1 MSNLGILVRYLE
13 VFGALSF
20 GVTHPT
26 CYIIIILMTIEQPAT
41 SALPLPP
48 GTSGLPWIGETIA
61 FLTDPDFANKRRQ
74 QYGEIFRTHLVGRP
88 TVVMSGAAANK
99 FILATNFDK
108 FSWRDGWPDNFKELL
123 GASLFLQEGAEHQ
136 RNRKLLMPAFHGKA
150 LTNYVTTMTEIT
162 DRYLTKWEQISDLT
176 WFPELKN
183 LTFEIASVLLIGS
196 EPGAETTE
204 LSRLFTELTNGLF
217 TIPLNWSYT
226 TYGRA
231 IAARDKLLAHIE
243 QVVLER
249 QQQPSQDALG
259 LLVQSQDEEGNRL
272 SVAELKVQALLL
284 LFAGHETTTSLVA
297 SLCLA
302 LAQHPEILATAR
314 AEQERIGRD
323 TPISI
328 ESLKQ
333 MTYLDR
339 VLREVERMY
348 PPVGGG
354 FRGVVTEFE
363 FNGYRVPKGWQ
374 VLYRIPEAH
383 FDPEVYPEPNSF
395 DPERFNPD
403 RYEYKPS
410 DYTFA
415 TYGGGSRICIGMAFA
430 QMELKIIAAMLLR
443 RNCWELVPNQNL
455 TLDPIPTL
463 HPRDGLKVK
472 FYKL

>member
-1 MSNLGILVRYLE
+1 
-13 VFGALSF
+13 
-20 GVTHPT
+20 
-26 CYIIIILMTIEQPAT
+26 MTIESKPTT
-41 SALPLPP
+41 STLPLPP
-48 GTSGLPWIGETIA
+48 GKSGLPWIGETIS
-61 FLTDPDFANKRRQ
+61 FLTDPDFATKRRQ
-74 QYGEIFRTHLVGRP
+74 QYGAIFRTNLIGRP

-99 FILATNFDK
+99 FILSTHFDR
-108 FSWRDGWPDNFKELL
+108 FSWRDGWPDNFRELL

-150 LTNYVTTMTEIT
+150 LTNYVATMTEIT
-162 DRYLTKWEQISDLT
+162 DRYLSKWEQTGDLT
-176 WFPELKN
+176 WFPELKH

-217 TIPLNWSYT
+217 TLPLKWSYT

-231 IAARDKLLAHIE
+231 ITARDRLLAHIE

-249 QQQPSQDALG
+249 QQSPTQDALG

-284 LFAGHETTTSLVA
+284 LFAGHETTTSLIA

-302 LAQHPEILATAR
+302 LAQNSEVLARAR
-314 AEQERIGRD
+314 AEQSQIGRN

-328 ESLKQ
+328 DSLKQ

-348 PPVGGG
+348 SPIGGG
-354 FRGVVTEFE
+354 FRGVIKEFE

-383 FDPEVYPEPNSF
+383 FDAAVYPQPHTF
-395 DPERFNPD
+395 DPDRFDPD
-403 RYEYKPS
+403 RSDYKPS
-410 DYTFA
+410 DYTFV
-415 TYGGGSRICIGMAFA
+415 TYGGGARICIGMAFA

-443 RNCWELVPNQNL
+443 RNSWELLPNQNL

-472 FYKL
+472 FQKL

>member
-1 MSNLGILVRYLE
+1 MPVS
-13 VFGALSF
+13 
-20 GVTHPT
+20 
-26 CYIIIILMTIEQPAT
+26 QPSTA
-41 SALPLPP
+41 SLPLPP
-48 GTSGLPWIGETIA
+48 GKAGLPWIGETIS
-61 FLTDPDFANKRRQ
+61 FLTDPDFATKRRQ
-74 QYGEIFRTHLVGRP
+74 QYGAIFRTHIIGKP

-99 FILATNFDK
+99 FILATHFDK

-123 GASLFLQEGAEHQ
+123 GASLFLQEGVEHQ

-150 LTNYVTTMTEIT
+150 LVNYVETINEIT
-162 DRYLTKWEQISDLT
+162 DRYLAKWSQTDELT

-196 EPGAETTE
+196 APGAETTE

-217 TIPLNWSYT
+217 TLPLKWSYT

-243 QVVLER
+243 TVVLER
-249 QQQPSQDALG
+249 QQQPTQDALG
-259 LLVQSQDEEGNRL
+259 LLVQSQDEDGLRL

-284 LFAGHETTTSLVA
+284 LFAGHETTTSLIA

-302 LAQHPEILATAR
+302 LAQHPEILAQAR
-314 AEQERIGRD
+314 AEQVQIGLD
-323 TPISI
+323 APISI
-328 ESLKQ
+328 DSLKQ

-354 FRGVVTEFE
+354 FRGVVEEFE

-383 FDPEVYPEPNSF
+383 FDEAVYPHPNNF
-395 DPERFNPD
+395 DPDRFAPE
-403 RYEYKPS
+403 RYESKPS
-410 DYTFA
+410 DYTP
-415 TYGGGSRICIGMAFA
+415 
-430 QMELKIIAAMLLR
+430 LLS
-443 RNCWELVPNQNL
+443 L
-455 TLDPIPTL
+455 
-463 HPRDGLKVK
+463 
-472 FYKL
+472 

>member
-1 MSNLGILVRYLE
+1 M
-13 VFGALSF
+13 
-20 GVTHPT
+20 P
-26 CYIIIILMTIEQPAT
+26 IENQPST
-41 SALPLPP
+41 SVLPLPP
-48 GTSGLPWIGETIA
+48 GKSGLPWIGETIS
-61 FLTDPDFANKRRQ
+61 FLTDPDFATKRRQ
-74 QYGEIFRTHLVGRP
+74 QYGAIFRTHIIGRP

-99 FILATNFDK
+99 FILSTHFDK

-150 LTNYVTTMTEIT
+150 LTNYVKVMIEIT
-162 DRYLTKWEQISDLT
+162 DRYLTKWEKIGDLT

-196 EPGAETTE
+196 EPGAETSE

-217 TIPLNWSYT
+217 TLPLKWSYT

-231 IAARDKLLAHIE
+231 LAARDVLLAHIKK
-243 QVVLER
+243 VILER
-249 QQQPSQDALG
+249 QQHPTQDALG

-272 SVAELKVQALLL
+272 SVAELQVQALLL

-302 LAQHPEILATAR
+302 LAQHPEVLARAR
-314 AEQERIGRD
+314 AEQSQIGVD
-323 TPISI
+323 TPITI
-328 ESLKQ
+328 DSLKQ

-348 PPVGGG
+348 APIGGG
-354 FRGVVTEFE
+354 FRGIVEEFE
-363 FNGYRVPKGWQ
+363 FNGYRVPQGWQ

-383 FDPEVYPEPNSF
+383 FDPAVYPAPHTF
-395 DPERFNPD
+395 DPDRFNPD
-403 RYEYKPS
+403 RVDYKPS
-410 DYTFA
+410 DYNFV
-415 TYGGGSRICIGMAFA
+415 TYGGGARICIGMAFA

-443 RNCWELVPNQNL
+443 RNSWELLSNQNL
-455 TLDPIPTL
+455 TLDLIPTL

-472 FYKL
+472 FQPL

>member
-1 MSNLGILVRYLE
+1 
-13 VFGALSF
+13 
-20 GVTHPT
+20 
-26 CYIIIILMTIEQPAT
+26 MTIESKPTT
-41 SALPLPP
+41 STLPLPP
-48 GTSGLPWIGETIA
+48 GKSGLPWIGETIS
-61 FLTDPDFANKRRQ
+61 FLTDPDFATKRRQ
-74 QYGEIFRTHLVGRP
+74 QYGAIFRTNLIGRP

-99 FILATNFDK
+99 FILSTHFDR
-108 FSWRDGWPDNFKELL
+108 FSWRDGWPDNFRELL

-150 LTNYVTTMTEIT
+150 LTNYVATMTEIT
-162 DRYLTKWEQISDLT
+162 DRYLSKWEQTGDLT
-176 WFPELKN
+176 WFPELKH

-217 TIPLNWSYT
+217 TLPLKWSYT

-231 IAARDKLLAHIE
+231 IIARDRLLEHIE
-243 QVVLER
+243 KVVLER
-249 QQQPSQDALG
+249 QQSPTQDALG

-284 LFAGHETTTSLVA
+284 LFAGHETTTSLIA

-302 LAQHPEILATAR
+302 LAQNSEVLARAR
-314 AEQERIGRD
+314 AEQGQIGTD

-328 ESLKQ
+328 DSLKQ

-348 PPVGGG
+348 SPIGGG
-354 FRGVVTEFE
+354 FRGVVKEFE

-383 FDPEVYPEPNSF
+383 FDADVYPQPHTF
-395 DPERFNPD
+395 DPDRFDPD
-403 RYEYKPS
+403 RSDYKPS
-410 DYTFA
+410 DYTFV
-415 TYGGGSRICIGMAFA
+415 TYGGGARICIGMAFA

-443 RNCWELVPNQNL
+443 RNSWELLPNQNL

-472 FYKL
+472 FQKL

>member
-1 MSNLGILVRYLE
+1 
-13 VFGALSF
+13 
-20 GVTHPT
+20 
-26 CYIIIILMTIEQPAT
+26 MTIESKPTT
-41 SALPLPP
+41 STLPLPP
-48 GTSGLPWIGETIA
+48 GKSGLPWIGETIS
-61 FLTDPDFANKRRQ
+61 FLTDPDFATKRRQ
-74 QYGEIFRTHLVGRP
+74 QYGAIFRTNLIGRP

-99 FILATNFDK
+99 FILSTHFDR
-108 FSWRDGWPDNFKELL
+108 FSWRDGWPDNFRELL

-150 LTNYVTTMTEIT
+150 LTNYVATMTEIT
-162 DRYLTKWEQISDLT
+162 DRYLSKWEQTGDLT
-176 WFPELKN
+176 WFPELKH

-217 TIPLNWSYT
+217 TLPLKWSYT

-231 IAARDKLLAHIE
+231 IIARDRLLEHIE
-243 QVVLER
+243 KVVLER
-249 QQQPSQDALG
+249 QQSPTQDALG
-259 LLVQSQDEEGNRL
+259 LLVQSQDDEGNRL

-284 LFAGHETTTSLVA
+284 LFAGHETTTSLIA

-302 LAQHPEILATAR
+302 LAQNSEVLARAR
-314 AEQERIGRD
+314 AEQRQIGTD

-328 ESLKQ
+328 DSLKQ

-348 PPVGGG
+348 SPIGGG
-354 FRGVVTEFE
+354 FRGVVKEFE

-383 FDPEVYPEPNSF
+383 FDADVYPQPHTF
-395 DPERFNPD
+395 DPDRFDPD
-403 RYEYKPS
+403 RSDYKPS
-410 DYTFA
+410 DYTFV
-415 TYGGGSRICIGMAFA
+415 TYGGGARICIGMAFA

-443 RNCWELVPNQNL
+443 RNSWELLPNQNL

-472 FYKL
+472 FQKL

>member
-1 MSNLGILVRYLE
+1 
-13 VFGALSF
+13 
-20 GVTHPT
+20 
-26 CYIIIILMTIEQPAT
+26 MTIESKPTAST
-41 SALPLPP
+41 LPLPP
-48 GTSGLPWIGETIA
+48 GKSGLPWIGETIS
-61 FLTDPDFANKRRQ
+61 FLTDPDFATKRRQ
-74 QYGEIFRTHLVGRP
+74 QYGAIFRTNLIGRP

-99 FILATNFDK
+99 FILSTHFDR
-108 FSWRDGWPDNFKELL
+108 FSWRDGWPDNFRELL

-150 LTNYVTTMTEIT
+150 LMNYVTTMTEIT
-162 DRYLTKWEQISDLT
+162 DRYLSKWEQTGDLT
-176 WFPELKN
+176 WFPELKH

-217 TIPLNWSYT
+217 TLPLKWSYT

-231 IAARDKLLAHIE
+231 ITARDRLLAHIE

-249 QQQPSQDALG
+249 QQSPTQDALG

-284 LFAGHETTTSLVA
+284 LFAGHETTTSLIA
-297 SLCLA
+297 SFCLA
-302 LAQHPEILATAR
+302 LAQNSEVLARAR
-314 AEQERIGRD
+314 AEQSQIGRN

-328 ESLKQ
+328 DSLKQ

-339 VLREVERMY
+339 VLHEVERMY
-348 PPVGGG
+348 SPIGGG
-354 FRGVVTEFE
+354 FRGVIKEFE

-383 FDPEVYPEPNSF
+383 FDAAVYPQPHTF
-395 DPERFNPD
+395 DPDRFDPD
-403 RYEYKPS
+403 RSDYKPS
-410 DYTFA
+410 DYTFV

-443 RNCWELVPNQNL
+443 RNSWELLPNQNL

-472 FYKL
+472 FQKL

>member
-1 MSNLGILVRYLE
+1 MSADRSGT
-13 VFGALSF
+13 AS
-20 GVTHPT
+20 
-26 CYIIIILMTIEQPAT
+26 
-41 SALPLPP
+41 LPLPP
-48 GTSGLPWIGETIA
+48 GQSGLPWIGETIS
-61 FLTDPDFANKRRQ
+61 FVTDPDFATKRRQ
-74 QYGEIFRTHLVGRP
+74 KYGAIFRTHIIGRP

-99 FILATNFDK
+99 FILSTHFDK
-108 FSWRDGWPDNFKELL
+108 FSWRDGWPDNFQELL

-136 RNRKLLMPAFHGKA
+136 RNRRLLMPAFHGKA
-150 LTNYVTTMTEIT
+150 LVNYVETMTKIT
-162 DRYLTKWEQISDLT
+162 DRYLTRWEQIGDLT

-183 LTFEIASVLLIGS
+183 LTFEIASILLIGS

-217 TIPLNWSYT
+217 TIPVRWSYT

-231 IAARDKLLAHIE
+231 LAARDRILEHIDR
-243 QVVLER
+243 VVLER
-249 QQQPSQDALG
+249 QQTPTQDALG
-259 LLVQSQDEEGNRL
+259 LLVQSQDEAGNRL
-272 SVAELKVQALLL
+272 SITELKVQALLL

-302 LAQHPEILATAR
+302 LAQHPEVLAKAR
-314 AEQERIGRD
+314 AEQVEIGID

-328 ESLKQ
+328 DSLKQ

-348 PPVGGG
+348 PPIGGG
-354 FRGVVTEFE
+354 FRGVVEEFE

-383 FDPEVYPEPNSF
+383 FDAAVYPAP
-395 DPERFNPD
+395 DTFNPD
-403 RYEYKPS
+403 RPIDKAS
-410 DYTFA
+410 DYNFV

-443 RNCWELVPNQNL
+443 RNSWELLPNQNL

-472 FYKL
+472 FQKL

>member
-1 MSNLGILVRYLE
+1 
-13 VFGALSF
+13 
-20 GVTHPT
+20 
-26 CYIIIILMTIEQPAT
+26 MTIEQPAT

-48 GTSGLPWIGETIA
+48 GKSGLPWIGETIA

-74 QYGEIFRTHLVGRP
+74 QYGAIFRTHLVGRP
-88 TVVMSGAAANK
+88 TVVMSGAVANK

>member
-1 MSNLGILVRYLE
+1 MPVS
-13 VFGALSF
+13 
-20 GVTHPT
+20 
-26 CYIIIILMTIEQPAT
+26 QPSTA
-41 SALPLPP
+41 SLPLPP
-48 GTSGLPWIGETIA
+48 GKSGLPWIGETIS
-61 FLTDPDFANKRRQ
+61 FLTDPDFATKRRQ
-74 QYGEIFRTHLVGRP
+74 QYGAIFRTHIIGRP

-99 FILATNFDK
+99 FILATHFDK

-150 LTNYVTTMTEIT
+150 LVNYVETIDEIT
-162 DRYLTKWEQISDLT
+162 DRYLVKWSQTGELK

-196 EPGAETTE
+196 APGAETTE

-217 TIPLNWSYT
+217 TLPLNWSYT

-243 QVVLER
+243 TVVLAR
-249 QQQPSQDALG
+249 QQQPTQDALG
-259 LLVQSQDEEGNRL
+259 LLVQSQDEDGNRL
-272 SVAELKVQALLL
+272 SVDELKVQALLL
-284 LFAGHETTTSLVA
+284 LFAGHETTTSLIA

-302 LAQHPEILATAR
+302 LAQHPEILTQAR
-314 AEQERIGRD
+314 AEQVQIGLN
-323 TPISI
+323 TPLAID
-328 ESLKQ
+328 SLKQ

-354 FRGVVTEFE
+354 FRGVVEEFE

-383 FDPEVYPEPNSF
+383 FDEAVYPHPTSF
-395 DPERFNPD
+395 DPDRFAPE

-430 QMELKIIAAMLLR
+430 QMELKIMAAKLLR
-443 RNCWELVPNQNL
+443 HYSWELLPNQNL

-472 FYKL
+472 FQQLAR

>member
-1 MSNLGILVRYLE
+1 MPE
-13 VFGALSF
+13 QQLS
-20 GVTHPT
+20 
-26 CYIIIILMTIEQPAT
+26 T
-41 SALPLPP
+41 SSLPLPP
-48 GTSGLPWIGETIA
+48 GKSGLPWIGETIS
-61 FLTDPDFANKRRQ
+61 FLTDPDFASKRRQ
-74 QYGEIFRTHLVGRP
+74 QHGAIFRTHIIGRP

-150 LTNYVTTMTEIT
+150 LMNYVQTMTEIT
-162 DRYLTKWEQISDLT
+162 DRYLTTWEQIGDLT
-176 WFPELKN
+176 WFPELKK

-217 TIPLNWSYT
+217 TLPLKWSYT

-231 IAARDKLLAHIE
+231 LVARYVLLAHIE
-243 QVVLER
+243 KVVLER
-249 QQQPSQDALG
+249 QQQPTQDALG

-284 LFAGHETTTSLVA
+284 LFAGHETTTSLVS

-302 LAQHPEILATAR
+302 LARHPEVLARAR
-314 AEQERIGRD
+314 AEQVEIGID
-323 TPISI
+323 TPITI
-328 ESLKQ
+328 DSLKQ

-339 VLREVERMY
+339 VMREVERMY
-348 PPVGGG
+348 PPIGGG

-383 FDPEVYPEPNSF
+383 FDAEVYPAPTTF
-395 DPERFNPD
+395 DPDRFNPD

-415 TYGGGSRICIGMAFA
+415 TYGGGARICIGMAFA
-430 QMELKIIAAMLLR
+430 QMELKIIVAMLLR
-443 RNCWELVPNQNL
+443 RNSWELLPNQNL

-472 FYKL
+472 FQKLSA

>member
-1 MSNLGILVRYLE
+1 
-13 VFGALSF
+13 
-20 GVTHPT
+20 
-26 CYIIIILMTIEQPAT
+26 MTIESKPTT
-41 SALPLPP
+41 STLPLPP
-48 GTSGLPWIGETIA
+48 GKSGLPWIGETIS
-61 FLTDPDFANKRRQ
+61 FLTDPDFATKRRQ
-74 QYGEIFRTHLVGRP
+74 QYGAIFRTNLIGRP

-99 FILATNFDK
+99 FILSTHFDR
-108 FSWRDGWPDNFKELL
+108 FSWRDGWPDNFRELL

-150 LTNYVTTMTEIT
+150 LTNYVATMTEIT
-162 DRYLTKWEQISDLT
+162 DRYLSKWEQTGDLT
-176 WFPELKN
+176 WFPELKH

-217 TIPLNWSYT
+217 TLPLKWSYT

-231 IAARDKLLAHIE
+231 IIARDRLLAHIE

-249 QQQPSQDALG
+249 QQSPTQDALG

-284 LFAGHETTTSLVA
+284 LFAGHETTTSLIA

-302 LAQHPEILATAR
+302 LAQNSEVLARAR
-314 AEQERIGRD
+314 AEQRQIGTD

-328 ESLKQ
+328 DSLKQ

-348 PPVGGG
+348 SPIGGG
-354 FRGVVTEFE
+354 FRGVVKEFE

-383 FDPEVYPEPNSF
+383 FDADVYPQPHTF
-395 DPERFNPD
+395 DPDRFDPD
-403 RYEYKPS
+403 RSDYKPS
-410 DYTFA
+410 DYTFV
-415 TYGGGSRICIGMAFA
+415 TYGGGARICIGMAFA

-443 RNCWELVPNQNL
+443 RNSWELLPNQNL

-472 FYKL
+472 FQKL

>member
-1 MSNLGILVRYLE
+1 MPAS
-13 VFGALSF
+13 
-20 GVTHPT
+20 
-26 CYIIIILMTIEQPAT
+26 QPSTT
-41 SALPLPP
+41 SLPLPP
-48 GTSGLPWIGETIA
+48 GKSGLPWIGETIS
-61 FLTDPDFANKRRQ
+61 FLFDPDFATKRRQ
-74 QYGEIFRTHLVGRP
+74 QYGAIFRTHIIGRP

-99 FILATNFDK
+99 FILATHFDK

-150 LTNYVTTMTEIT
+150 LVNYVETIDKIT
-162 DRYLTKWEQISDLT
+162 DRYLDKWAQTGELT

-196 EPGAETTE
+196 EPGAQTTE

-217 TIPLNWSYT
+217 TLPLKWSYT

-243 QVVLER
+243 TVVLAR

-259 LLVQSQDEEGNRL
+259 LLVQSQDEDGNRL

-284 LFAGHETTTSLVA
+284 LFAGHETTTSLIA

-314 AEQERIGRD
+314 AEQIQIGAD
-323 TPISI
+323 TTISI
-328 ESLKQ
+328 DSLKQ

-354 FRGVVTEFE
+354 FRGVVEEFE

-383 FDPEVYPEPNSF
+383 FDETVYPDPTSF
-395 DPERFNPD
+395 DPDRFAPE

-430 QMELKIIAAMLLR
+430 QMELKIIAAKLLR
-443 RNCWELVPNQNL
+443 HYSWELLPDQNL

-472 FYKL
+472 FQKLAR

>member
-1 MSNLGILVRYLE
+1 
-13 VFGALSF
+13 
-20 GVTHPT
+20 
-26 CYIIIILMTIEQPAT
+26 MTIESKPTT
-41 SALPLPP
+41 STLPLPP
-48 GTSGLPWIGETIA
+48 GKSGLPWIGETIS
-61 FLTDPDFANKRRQ
+61 FLTDPDFATKRRQ
-74 QYGEIFRTHLVGRP
+74 QYGAIFRTNLIGRP

-99 FILATNFDK
+99 FILSTHFDR
-108 FSWRDGWPDNFKELL
+108 FSWRDGWPDNFRELL

-150 LTNYVTTMTEIT
+150 LTNYVATMTEIT
-162 DRYLTKWEQISDLT
+162 DRYLSKWEQTGDLT
-176 WFPELKN
+176 WFPELKH

-217 TIPLNWSYT
+217 TLPLKWSYT

-231 IAARDKLLAHIE
+231 ITARDRLLAHIE
-243 QVVLER
+243 QVVLDR
-249 QQQPSQDALG
+249 QQSPTQDALG

-284 LFAGHETTTSLVA
+284 LFAGHETTTSLIA

-302 LAQHPEILATAR
+302 LAQNSEVLARAR
-314 AEQERIGRD
+314 AEQSQIGRN

-328 ESLKQ
+328 DSLKQ

-348 PPVGGG
+348 SPIGGG
-354 FRGVVTEFE
+354 FRGVVKEFE

-383 FDPEVYPEPNSF
+383 FDADVYPQPHTF
-395 DPERFNPD
+395 DPDRFDPD
-403 RYEYKPS
+403 RSDYQPS
-410 DYTFA
+410 DYTFV
-415 TYGGGSRICIGMAFA
+415 TYGGGARICIGMAFV

-443 RNCWELVPNQNL
+443 RNSWELLPNQNL

-472 FYKL
+472 FQKL

>member
-1 MSNLGILVRYLE
+1 
-13 VFGALSF
+13 
-20 GVTHPT
+20 
-26 CYIIIILMTIEQPAT
+26 MTIETQPST
-41 SALPLPP
+41 LPLPP
-48 GTSGLPWIGETIA
+48 GSSGLPWIGETIA
-61 FLTDPDFANKRRQ
+61 FVTDPDFANKRRQ
-74 QYGEIFRTHLVGRP
+74 QYGAIFRTHIIGRP

-99 FILATNFDK
+99 FILSTHFDK
-108 FSWRDGWPDNFKELL
+108 FSWRDGWPDNFKQLL

-136 RNRKLLMPAFHGKA
+136 RNRRLLMPAFHGKA
-150 LTNYVTTMTEIT
+150 LVNYVQTMTEIT
-162 DRYLTKWEQISDLT
+162 DRYLTKWAQIGDLT

-217 TIPLNWSYT
+217 TLPLKWRYT

-231 IAARDKLLAHIE
+231 LAARDVLLAHIE
-243 QVVLER
+243 KVVLER
-249 QQQPSQDALG
+249 QQTPTQDALG

-284 LFAGHETTTSLVA
+284 LFAGHETTTSLVS

-302 LAQHPEILATAR
+302 LAQHPEILAKAR
-314 AEQERIGRD
+314 AEQIEIGLD
-323 TPISI
+323 TSISI
-328 ESLKQ
+328 DSLKQ

-348 PPVGGG
+348 PPIGGG
-354 FRGVVTEFE
+354 FRGVVEEFE
-363 FNGYRVPKGWQ
+363 FNGYRIPRGWQ

-383 FDPEVYPEPNSF
+383 FDAEIYPEPDTF
-395 DPERFNPD
+395 DPDRFAPE

-443 RNCWELVPNQNL
+443 HYSWDLLPNQNL

-472 FYKL
+472 FQKLDLSA

>member
-1 MSNLGILVRYLE
+1 MP
-13 VFGALSF
+13 A
-20 GVTHPT
+20 P
-26 CYIIIILMTIEQPAT
+26 QPST
-41 SALPLPP
+41 SSLPLPP
-48 GTSGLPWIGETIA
+48 GKSGLPWIGETIS
-61 FLTDPDFANKRRQ
+61 FLTDPNFATKRRK
-74 QYGEIFRTHLVGRP
+74 QYGTIFRTHIIGKP

-99 FILATNFDK
+99 FILATHFDK

-150 LTNYVTTMTEIT
+150 LVNYVETMTEIT
-162 DRYLTKWEQISDLT
+162 DRYLAKWVQIGELT

-196 EPGAETTE
+196 APGAETTE

-217 TIPLNWSYT
+217 TLPLNWSYT

-243 QVVLER
+243 TVVLER
-249 QQQPSQDALG
+249 QQQPTQDALG
-259 LLVQSQDEEGNRL
+259 LLVQSQDEDGNRL

-284 LFAGHETTTSLVA
+284 LFAGHETTTSLIA

-302 LAQHPEILATAR
+302 LAKYPEVLAQAR
-314 AEQERIGRD
+314 AEQIQIGLE

-354 FRGVVTEFE
+354 FRGVVEEFE

-383 FDPEVYPEPNSF
+383 FDPAIYPHPTDF
-395 DPERFNPD
+395 DPDRFAPE

-430 QMELKIIAAMLLR
+430 QMELKIIAAKLI
-443 RNCWELVPNQNL
+443 CHYSWELLPNQNL
-455 TLDPIPTL
+455 TLDQIPTL

-472 FYKL
+472 FQKLAG

>member
-1 MSNLGILVRYLE
+1 MS
-13 VFGALSF
+13 AS
-20 GVTHPT
+20 
-26 CYIIIILMTIEQPAT
+26 QPST
-41 SALPLPP
+41 SSLPLPP
-48 GTSGLPWIGETIA
+48 GKSGLPWIGETIS
-61 FLTDPDFANKRRQ
+61 FLLDPDFATKRRQ
-74 QYGEIFRTHLVGRP
+74 QYGAIFRTHIIGKP

-99 FILATNFDK
+99 FILATGFEK
-108 FSWRDGWPDNFKELL
+108 FSWRDGWPDNFRELL
-123 GASLFLQEGAEHQ
+123 GESLFLQEGAEHQ

-150 LTNYVTTMTEIT
+150 LVNYADTIDKIT
-162 DRYLTKWEQISDLT
+162 DRYLAKWSHTGTLT

-217 TIPLNWSYT
+217 TLPLNWSYT

-243 QVVLER
+243 TVVLAR
-249 QQQPSQDALG
+249 QQQPTQDALG
-259 LLVQSQDEEGNRL
+259 LLVQSQDEDGNRL
-272 SVAELKVQALLL
+272 SVDELKVQALLL
-284 LFAGHETTTSLVA
+284 LFAGHETTTSLIA

-302 LAQHPEILATAR
+302 LAQHPEILDRAR
-314 AEQERIGRD
+314 SEQVQIGRE
-323 TPISI
+323 TPFSI
-328 ESLKQ
+328 DSLKQ

-354 FRGVVTEFE
+354 FRGVVEEFE
-363 FNGYRVPKGWQ
+363 FNGYHVPKGWQ

-383 FDPEVYPEPNSF
+383 FDEAIYPQPNSF
-395 DPERFNPD
+395 DPDRFAPD

-430 QMELKIIAAMLLR
+430 QMELKIIAAKLLR
-443 RNCWELVPNQNL
+443 NYNWELLPDQNL

-472 FYKL
+472 FQKLAG

>member
-1 MSNLGILVRYLE
+1 MPVS
-13 VFGALSF
+13 
-20 GVTHPT
+20 
-26 CYIIIILMTIEQPAT
+26 QPSTA
-41 SALPLPP
+41 SLPLPP
-48 GTSGLPWIGETIA
+48 GKSGLPWIGETIS
-61 FLTDPDFANKRRQ
+61 FLTDPDFATKRRQ
-74 QYGEIFRTHLVGRP
+74 QYGAIFRTHIIGKP

-99 FILATNFDK
+99 FILATGFDK

-150 LTNYVTTMTEIT
+150 LVNYVETIDEIT
-162 DRYLTKWEQISDLT
+162 DRYLVKWAQTGELT

-183 LTFEIASVLLIGS
+183 LTFEIASVLIIGS
-196 EPGAETTE
+196 APGAETTE

-217 TIPLNWSYT
+217 TLPLNWSYT

-243 QVVLER
+243 TVVLER
-249 QQQPSQDALG
+249 QQQPTQDALG
-259 LLVQSQDEEGNRL
+259 LLVQSQDEDGNRL
-272 SVAELKVQALLL
+272 SVDELKVQALLL
-284 LFAGHETTTSLVA
+284 LFAGHETTTSLIA

-302 LAQHPEILATAR
+302 LAQHPEILTQAR
-314 AEQERIGRD
+314 AEQVQIGLD

-328 ESLKQ
+328 DSLKQ

-354 FRGVVTEFE
+354 FRGVVEEFE

-383 FDPEVYPEPNSF
+383 FDEAVYPHPNNF
-395 DPERFNPD
+395 DPDRFAPE
-403 RYEYKPS
+403 RYEYKLS

-430 QMELKIIAAMLLR
+430 QMELKIMAAKLIR
-443 RNCWELVPNQNL
+443 HYSWELLPKQNL

-472 FYKL
+472 FQQLAR

>member
-1 MSNLGILVRYLE
+1 MPVSQP
-13 VFGALSF
+13 
-20 GVTHPT
+20 PT
-26 CYIIIILMTIEQPAT
+26 
-41 SALPLPP
+41 SSLPLPP
-48 GTSGLPWIGETIA
+48 GKSGLPWIGETIS
-61 FLTDPDFANKRRQ
+61 FLTDPDFATKRRQ
-74 QYGEIFRTHLVGRP
+74 QYGAIFRTHIIGKP

-99 FILATNFDK
+99 FILATHFDK

-150 LTNYVTTMTEIT
+150 LVNYVETIDKIT
-162 DRYLTKWEQISDLT
+162 DRYLAKWSQTGELT

-196 EPGAETTE
+196 APGAETIE

-217 TIPLNWSYT
+217 TLPLNWSYT

-243 QVVLER
+243 TVVLER
-249 QQQPSQDALG
+249 QQQPTQDALG
-259 LLVQSQDEEGNRL
+259 LLVQSQDEDGNRL

-284 LFAGHETTTSLVA
+284 LFAGHETTTSLIA

-302 LAQHPEILATAR
+302 LAQHPEILAQAR
-314 AEQERIGRD
+314 AEQVQIGLD
-323 TPISI
+323 TTISI
-328 ESLKQ
+328 DVLKQ

-354 FRGVVTEFE
+354 FRGVVEEFE

-383 FDPEVYPEPNSF
+383 FDAEVYPHPTNF
-395 DPERFNPD
+395 DPDRFAPD
-403 RYEYKPS
+403 RYDYKPA

-430 QMELKIIAAMLLR
+430 QMELKIMAAKLIR
-443 RNCWELVPNQNL
+443 HYSWELLPNQNL

-472 FYKL
+472 FQKLAV

>member
-1 MSNLGILVRYLE
+1 MS
-13 VFGALSF
+13 
-20 GVTHPT
+20 P
-26 CYIIIILMTIEQPAT
+26 
-41 SALPLPP
+41 LPLPP
-48 GTSGLPWIGETIA
+48 GKSGLPWIGETIA
-61 FLTDPDFANKRRQ
+61 FITDPDFANKRRQ
-74 QYGEIFRTHLVGRP
+74 QYGAIFRTHIIGRP

-99 FILATNFDK
+99 FILATHFDK

-150 LTNYVTTMTEIT
+150 LVNYVATMTEIT
-162 DRYLTKWEQISDLT
+162 DRYLAKWAQTETLT
-176 WFPELKN
+176 WFPELKH
-183 LTFEIASVLLIGS
+183 LTFEIASCLLIGS
-196 EPGAETTE
+196 QPGAETAQ
-204 LSRLFTELTNGLF
+204 LSQWFTELTQGLF
-217 TIPLNWSYT
+217 TLPLRWSQT

-231 IAARDKLLAHIE
+231 LAARDSILAHIDR
-243 QVVLER
+243 VVLDR
-249 QQQPSQDALG
+249 QKHPTQDALG
-259 LLVQSQDEEGNRL
+259 LLVQSQDEEGNRF

-297 SLCLA
+297 SLCMA
-302 LAQHPEILATAR
+302 LAQHPEVIAQAR
-314 AEQERIGRD
+314 AEQQQLGID
-323 TPISI
+323 TPITLD
-328 ESLKQ
+328 SLKQ

-348 PPVGGG
+348 PPIGGG
-354 FRGVVTEFE
+354 FRGVVEEFE

-383 FDPEVYPEPNSF
+383 FDREVYPTPDAF
-395 DPERFNPD
+395 DPDRFNPD

-410 DYTFA
+410 DYTFV

-430 QMELKIIAAMLLR
+430 QMELKIIAASLLR
-443 RNCWELVPNQNL
+443 RYSWELLPHQNL

-472 FYKL
+472 FGTQAKYI

>member
-1 MSNLGILVRYLE
+1 MISPP
-13 VFGALSF
+13 S
-20 GVTHPT
+20 P
-26 CYIIIILMTIEQPAT
+26 
-41 SALPLPP
+41 SSLPLPP
-48 GTSGLPWIGETIA
+48 GKSGLPWIGETIS
-61 FLTDPDFANKRRQ
+61 FLLDPDFATKRRQ
-74 QYGEIFRTHLVGRP
+74 QYGAIFRTHIIGKP

-99 FILATNFDK
+99 FILATHFDK

-150 LTNYVTTMTEIT
+150 LVNYVETIDEIT
-162 DRYLTKWEQISDLT
+162 DRYLAKWSQTGELT

-183 LTFEIASVLLIGS
+183 LTFEIASVLLICS
-196 EPGAETTE
+196 APGAETTE

-217 TIPLNWSYT
+217 TLPLNWSYT

-231 IAARDKLLAHIE
+231 IAARNRLLAHIE
-243 QVVLER
+243 TVVLER
-249 QQQPSQDALG
+249 QQQPTQDALG
-259 LLVQSQDEEGNRL
+259 LLVQSQDEDGSRL

-284 LFAGHETTTSLVA
+284 LFAGHETTTSLIA
-297 SLCLA
+297 SLCLS
-302 LAQHPEILATAR
+302 LAQHPEVLAQSR
-314 AEQERIGRD
+314 AEQVQIGLD
-323 TPISI
+323 TTISI
-328 ESLKQ
+328 DSLKQ

-354 FRGVVTEFE
+354 FRGVVEEFE

-383 FDPEVYPEPNSF
+383 FDGSVYPDPTNF
-395 DPERFNPD
+395 DPDRFALE

-430 QMELKIIAAMLLR
+430 QMELKIMAAKLLR
-443 RNCWELVPNQNL
+443 HYSWELLPNQNL

-472 FYKL
+472 FQKLSR

>member
-1 MSNLGILVRYLE
+1 
-13 VFGALSF
+13 
-20 GVTHPT
+20 
-26 CYIIIILMTIEQPAT
+26 MTIESKPTT
-41 SALPLPP
+41 STLPLPP
-48 GTSGLPWIGETIA
+48 GKSGLPWIGETIS
-61 FLTDPDFANKRRQ
+61 FLTDPDFATKRRQ
-74 QYGEIFRTHLVGRP
+74 QYGAIFRTNLIGRP

-99 FILATNFDK
+99 FILSTHFDR
-108 FSWRDGWPDNFKELL
+108 FSWRDGWPDNFRELL
-123 GASLFLQEGAEHQ
+123 GASLFLQEGSEHQ

-150 LTNYVTTMTEIT
+150 LTNYVATMTEIT
-162 DRYLTKWEQISDLT
+162 DRYLSKWEQTGDLT
-176 WFPELKN
+176 WFPELKH

-217 TIPLNWSYT
+217 TLPLKWSYT

-231 IAARDKLLAHIE
+231 IIARDRLLAHIE

-249 QQQPSQDALG
+249 QQSPTQDALG

-284 LFAGHETTTSLVA
+284 LFAGLETTTSLIA

-302 LAQHPEILATAR
+302 LAQNSEVLARAR
-314 AEQERIGRD
+314 AEQSQIGRN

-328 ESLKQ
+328 DSLKQ

-339 VLREVERMY
+339 VLHEVERMY
-348 PPVGGG
+348 SPIGGG
-354 FRGVVTEFE
+354 FRGVIKEFE

-383 FDPEVYPEPNSF
+383 FDAAVYPQPHTF
-395 DPERFNPD
+395 DPDRFDPD
-403 RYEYKPS
+403 RSDYKPS
-410 DYTFA
+410 DYTFV

-443 RNCWELVPNQNL
+443 RNSWELLPNQNL

-472 FYKL
+472 FQKL

>member
-1 MSNLGILVRYLE
+1 MPTEDRS
-13 VFGALSF
+13 
-20 GVTHPT
+20 VT
-26 CYIIIILMTIEQPAT
+26 AT
-41 SALPLPP
+41 LPLPP
-48 GTSGLPWIGETIA
+48 GSSGLPWIGETIS
-61 FLTDPDFANKRRQ
+61 FLTDPDFVTKRRQ
-74 QYGEIFRTHLVGRP
+74 QHGAIFRTHLIGRP

-99 FILATNFDK
+99 FILATNFDN
-108 FSWRDGWPDNFKELL
+108 FSWRDGWPDNFQELL

-136 RNRKLLMPAFHGKA
+136 RNRRLLMPAFHGKA
-150 LTNYVTTMTEIT
+150 LTNYVATMNEIT
-162 DRYLTKWEQISDLT
+162 DRYLAQWAQAGNLT
-176 WFPELKN
+176 WLPELKN

-204 LSRLFTELTNGLF
+204 LSRLFGELTNGLF
-217 TIPLNWSYT
+217 TLPLKWSYT

-231 IAARDKLLAHIE
+231 IAARDLLLTHIE
-243 QVVLER
+243 KVALER
-249 QQQPSQDALG
+249 QQQPTQDALG
-259 LLVQSQDEEGNRL
+259 LLVQSQDEDGNRL

-302 LAQHPEILATAR
+302 LARHPDILAKAR
-314 AEQERIGRD
+314 AEQVQIGTE

-328 ESLKQ
+328 DSLKQ

-383 FDPEVYPEPNSF
+383 FDESIYPAPATF
-395 DPERFNPD
+395 DPDRFDPD
-403 RYEYKPS
+403 RYESKPS
-410 DYTFA
+410 DYTFV
-415 TYGGGSRICIGMAFA
+415 TYGGGARICIGMAFA
-430 QMELKIIAAMLLR
+430 QMELKIIAAKLLR
-443 RNCWELVPNQNL
+443 HYSWELLPNQNL

-463 HPRDGLKVK
+463 HPRDGLKVN
-472 FYKL
+472 FQKLAV

>member
-1 MSNLGILVRYLE
+1 
-13 VFGALSF
+13 
-20 GVTHPT
+20 
-26 CYIIIILMTIEQPAT
+26 MTIENKPTT
-41 SALPLPP
+41 STLPLPP
-48 GTSGLPWIGETIA
+48 GKSGLPWIGETIS
-61 FLTDPDFANKRRQ
+61 FLTDPDFATKRRQ
-74 QYGEIFRTHLVGRP
+74 QYGAIFRTNLIGRP
-88 TVVMSGAAANK
+88 TVVMSGAAENK
-99 FILATNFDK
+99 FILSTHFDR
-108 FSWRDGWPDNFKELL
+108 FSWRDGWPDNFRELL

-150 LTNYVTTMTEIT
+150 LTNYVATMTEIT
-162 DRYLTKWEQISDLT
+162 DRYLSKWEQTGDLT
-176 WFPELKN
+176 WFPELKH

-217 TIPLNWSYT
+217 TLPLKWSYT

-231 IAARDKLLAHIE
+231 ITARDCLLAHIE

-249 QQQPSQDALG
+249 QQSPTQDALG

-284 LFAGHETTTSLVA
+284 LFAGHETTTSLIA

-302 LAQHPEILATAR
+302 LAQNSEVLARAR
-314 AEQERIGRD
+314 AEQSQIGRN

-328 ESLKQ
+328 DSLKQ

-339 VLREVERMY
+339 VLHEVERMY
-348 PPVGGG
+348 SPIGGG
-354 FRGVVTEFE
+354 FRGVIKEFE

-383 FDPEVYPEPNSF
+383 FDAAVYPQPHTF
-395 DPERFNPD
+395 DPDRFDPD
-403 RYEYKPS
+403 RSDYKPS
-410 DYTFA
+410 DYTFV

-443 RNCWELVPNQNL
+443 RNSWELLPNQNL

-472 FYKL
+472 FQKL

>member
-1 MSNLGILVRYLE
+1 MKIENK
-13 VFGALSF
+13 
-20 GVTHPT
+20 PT
-26 CYIIIILMTIEQPAT
+26 T
-41 SALPLPP
+41 STLPLPP
-48 GTSGLPWIGETIA
+48 GTSGLPWIGETIS
-61 FLTDPDFANKRRQ
+61 FLTDPDFATKRRQ
-74 QYGEIFRTHLVGRP
+74 QHGSIFRTNIIGRP

-99 FILATNFDK
+99 FILSTHFDR

-150 LTNYVTTMTEIT
+150 LMNYVTTMTEIT
-162 DRYLTKWEQISDLT
+162 DRYLSKWEQTGNLT

-217 TIPLNWSYT
+217 TLPLKWSYT

-231 IAARDKLLAHIE
+231 ITARDRLLAHIE
-243 QVVLER
+243 QVVLDR
-249 QQQPSQDALG
+249 QQSPTQDALG

-272 SVAELKVQALLL
+272 SVTELKVQALLL
-284 LFAGHETTTSLVA
+284 LFAGHETTTSLMA

-302 LAQHPEILATAR
+302 LAQNPEVLARAR
-314 AEQERIGRD
+314 AEQQQIGGN

-328 ESLKQ
+328 DSLKQ

-348 PPVGGG
+348 SPIGGG
-354 FRGVVTEFE
+354 FRGVVKEFE

-374 VLYRIPEAH
+374 LLYRIPEAH
-383 FDPEVYPEPNSF
+383 FDAAVYPQPHTFAPDRF
-395 DPERFNPD
+395 DPD
-403 RYEYKPS
+403 RSDYKPS
-410 DYTFA
+410 DYTFV

-443 RNCWELVPNQNL
+443 RNSWELLPNQNL

-472 FYKL
+472 FQKL

>member
-1 MSNLGILVRYLE
+1 MS
-13 VFGALSF
+13 A
-20 GVTHPT
+20 H
-26 CYIIIILMTIEQPAT
+26 QPAT
-41 SALPLPP
+41 TSLPLPP
-48 GTSGLPWIGETIA
+48 GQSGLPWIGETISFIA
-61 FLTDPDFANKRRQ
+61 DPDFASKRRQ
-74 QYGEIFRTHLVGRP
+74 KYGAIFRTHIIGRP

-99 FILATNFDK
+99 FILATHFDK

-136 RNRKLLMPAFHGKA
+136 RNRRLLMPAFHGKA
-150 LTNYVTTMTEIT
+150 LA
-162 DRYLTKWEQISDLT
+162 WEQIGDLT

-183 LTFEIASVLLIGS
+183 LTFEIASILLIGS

-217 TIPLNWSYT
+217 TIPVRWSYT

-231 IAARDKLLAHIE
+231 LAARDRILKHIE
-243 QVVLER
+243 KVVLER
-249 QQQPSQDALG
+249 QQTPTQDALG
-259 LLVQSQDEEGNRL
+259 LLVQSQDEDGNRL
-272 SVAELKVQALLL
+272 GINELKVQALLL
-284 LFAGHETTTSLVA
+284 LFAGHETTTSLVS

-302 LAQHPEILATAR
+302 LARHPDVLATAR
-314 AEQERIGRD
+314 AEQVQIGID
-323 TPISI
+323 TPITI
-328 ESLKQ
+328 DSLKQ

-354 FRGVVTEFE
+354 FRGVVEEFE

-383 FDPEVYPEPNSF
+383 FDAEVYPQPDLF
-395 DPERFNPD
+395 DPD
-403 RYEYKPS
+403 RAIDKAS
-410 DYTFA
+410 DYNFV

-443 RNCWELVPNQNL
+443 RNSWELLPNQNL

-472 FYKL
+472 FQKL